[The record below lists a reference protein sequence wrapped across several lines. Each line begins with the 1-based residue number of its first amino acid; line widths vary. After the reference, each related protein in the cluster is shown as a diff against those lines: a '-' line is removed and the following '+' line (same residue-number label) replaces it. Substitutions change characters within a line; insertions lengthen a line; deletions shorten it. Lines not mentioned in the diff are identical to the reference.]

1 MTTDVKITEKKP
13 LDMLF
18 KSRNGF
24 SSMPKTGEIAEGVV
38 IEKRGGRVYI
48 DLGLKGTGI
57 IYGKEYYE
65 AQELLK
71 GLKPGDAITAK
82 IIDPD
87 NEEGYVELSVK
98 EAGRER
104 NWDDMKKIMETGES
118 LALKISE
125 VNRGGLVLEHKGIKG
140 FMPVSQ
146 LSSKNYPR
154 VPGGDKEKIYEELKK
169 FLNREL
175 TVKIIDVNPIEE
187 KLIFSEKSNESAEIQ
202 QKLSKFK
209 VGDIIEGE
217 ITGLTNFGA
226 FVTFDEGLE
235 GLIHISEIDWQLIE
249 APSDVLKMNEKIK
262 AKIIGMERDKVALS
276 LKALKE
282 DHWLKV
288 ADKYKKGA
296 EVKGIIVKYN
306 PFGAFVKL
314 DEEIQGLLHIS
325 EFGNEEKMKEEI
337 NLNQEYEFK
346 ILSVDPKEHRL
357 GLGLLKNHPERASEP
372 PPENIQTA
380 EKSIPEEA
388 IVQPTEKKKNTSKTD
403 PQNEIAA

>member
-1 MTTDVKITEKKP
+1 MTTDTKTNDKKP
-13 LDMLF
+13 LDIMF
-18 KSRNGF
+18 KSKNSF
-24 SSMPKTGEIAEGVV
+24 SSMPKTGEIAEGQ
-38 IEKRGGRVYI
+38 ILEKRGGRIYI
-48 DLGLKGTGI
+48 DLGLKGTGL

-65 AQELLK
+65 AQELLR
-71 GLKPGDAITAK
+71 GLKSGDTITAK
-82 IIDPD
+82 IVDPD

-98 EAGRER
+98 EAGREK
-104 NWDDMKKIMETGES
+104 NWDDMRKIMETGES
-118 LALKISE
+118 LTLKISE
-125 VNRGGLVLEHKGIKG
+125 VNRGGLVLEYKGVKG

-154 VPGGDKEKIYEELKK
+154 VPGGDKEKIHEELRK

-175 TVKIIDVNPIEE
+175 TVKIIDVNPAEE

-209 VGDIIEGE
+209 VGDVIEGE

-249 APSDVLKMNEKIK
+249 NPADVLKINEKIK
-262 AKIIGMERDKVALS
+262 AKIIGMEKDKVALS
-276 LKALKE
+276 LKTLKE
-282 DHWLKV
+282 DPWLKV
-288 ADKYKKGA
+288 ADKYKKG
-296 EVKGIIVKYN
+296 EIVKGVVVKYN

-325 EFGNEEKMKEEI
+325 EFGNEARMKEEI
-337 NLNQEYEFK
+337 ALNQEYELK

-357 GLGLLKNHPERASEP
+357 GLGFPQNHPERA
-372 PPENIQTA
+372 A
-380 EKSIPEEA
+380 EEIKEGNAPATPEEK
-388 IVQPTEKKKNTSKTD
+388 QKELTEEKKEETK
-403 PQNEIAA
+403 

>member
-125 VNRGGLVLEHKGIKG
+125 VNRGGLVLEYKGIKG

-282 DHWLKV
+282 DPWLKV

-296 EVKGIIVKYN
+296 AVKGIIVKYN

-325 EFGNEEKMKEEI
+325 EFGNEVKMKEEI

>member
-1 MTTDVKITEKKP
+1 MTTDTKTNDKKP
-13 LDMLF
+13 LDIMF
-18 KSRNGF
+18 KSKNSF
-24 SSMPKTGEIAEGVV
+24 SSMPKTGEIAEGQ
-38 IEKRGGRVYI
+38 ILEKRGGRIYI
-48 DLGLKGTGI
+48 DLGLKGTGL

-65 AQELLK
+65 AQELLR
-71 GLKPGDAITAK
+71 GLKSGDTITAK
-82 IIDPD
+82 IVDPD

-98 EAGRER
+98 EAGREK
-104 NWDDMKKIMETGES
+104 NWDDMRKIMETGES
-118 LALKISE
+118 LTLKISE
-125 VNRGGLVLEHKGIKG
+125 VNRGGLVLEYKGVKG

-154 VPGGDKEKIYEELKK
+154 VPGGDKEKIHEELRK

-175 TVKIIDVNPIEE
+175 TVKIIDVNPAEE

-209 VGDIIEGE
+209 VGDVIEGE

-249 APSDVLKMNEKIK
+249 NPADVLKINEKIK
-262 AKIIGMERDKVALS
+262 AKIIGIEKDKVALS
-276 LKALKE
+276 LKTLKE
-282 DHWLKV
+282 DPWLKV
-288 ADKYKKGA
+288 ADKYKKG
-296 EVKGIIVKYN
+296 EIVKGVVVKYN

-325 EFGNEEKMKEEI
+325 EFGNEARMKEEI
-337 NLNQEYEFK
+337 ALNQEYELK

-357 GLGLLKNHPERASEP
+357 GLGFPQNHPERA
-372 PPENIQTA
+372 A
-380 EKSIPEEA
+380 EEIKEGNAPATPEEK
-388 IVQPTEKKKNTSKTD
+388 QKELTEEKKEETK
-403 PQNEIAA
+403 